1 VNRINLQP
9 RKGGIVVHLGKDFW
23 FILKI
28 LRMIIEVLS
37 KLGKEEN
44 SDTEPGKE

>member
-23 FILKI
+23 WIVKLFGLIVKMLV
-28 LRMIIEVLS
+28 E
-37 KLGKEEN
+37 LGKTEN
-44 SDTEPGKE
+44 EDTPDGQV